1 MSRAIKLLFVN
12 WGTLALVLTVFG
24 AGHAQSPAEGT
35 VRNFNYRV
43 WYATQWQVVRFP
55 TVQEAVQYRDKVMGS
70 RGAEVYEAKLADYSS
85 APDGSIR
92 PGSGPNTEVY
102 VRQWLNDG
110 FESDPHN
117 AFTKLI
123 ALKRHATNPET
134 RVQLD
139 YDVRSDDTP
148 MGWVTQSVTKLPE
161 LAGELRQTETA
172 ETTVKGNLV
181 LNASGEL
188 RGEWEDGSGG
198 WLRLEYW
205 DQNQVVFTR
214 RDNGGTNDGLTARY
228 VGRFVGTSLM
238 GEVTWDWQGRTWS
251 GTWNASPGGS
261 KTAQPVAQGCTRA
274 EGVLLEKGSAIN
286 VSSNSLSYTNPQ
298 SQVTN
303 TIQWEP
309 PPQTISLNQE
319 ITLVS
324 WSTHNN
330 QDDGIEVQ
338 WETKGL
344 WGYGAS
350 SVVAEE
356 QSKET
361 KLRYSG
367 GPISLVGGVRH
378 GGAAGKFRIKWDYNC
393 R

>member
-1 MSRAIKLLFVN
+1 MSRAVKLLFVT
-12 WGTLALVLTVFG
+12 WATLALVFTGFG
-24 AGHAQSPAEGT
+24 ATHAQSPAEGT
-35 VRNFNYRV
+35 VRNFSYRV

-55 TVQEAVQYRDKVMGS
+55 TVQQAVEYRDKIMGS
-70 RGAEVYEAKLADYSS
+70 AGAGGYEAKLADFSS

-123 ALKRHATNPET
+123 ALKRHVNKPET

-148 MGWVTQSVTKLPE
+148 FGWVTRSVLLPE
-161 LAGELRQTETA
+161 LAGEWQQTETA

-188 RGEWEDGSGG
+188 RGEWADGSGG
-198 WLRLEYW
+198 LLRLEYW

-214 RDNGGTNDGLTARY
+214 RDDGGTNGGLTARY
-228 VGRFVGTSLM
+228 VGRFVGSSLM
-238 GEVTWDWQGRTWS
+238 GEVAWNWQGRTWS
-251 GTWNASPGGS
+251 GTWNASLANAHI
-261 KTAQPVAQGCTRA
+261 AQPQLPQGCTRG
-274 EGVLLEKGSAIN
+274 EGVVLEKGSAIAVEGN
-286 VSSNSLSYTNPQ
+286 ILTYTSPDTG
-298 SQVTN
+298 VTN
-303 TIQWEP
+303 TIRWDP
-309 PPQTISLNQE
+309 PPPSITIGDE
-319 ITLVS
+319 VTLMS
-324 WSTHNN
+324 WATHNDQPN
-330 QDDGIEVQ
+330 GIEVQ
-338 WETKGL
+338 WETKGS

-350 SVVAEE
+350 STVTEE
-356 QSKET
+356 SKAL
-361 KLRYSG
+361 KLRYAG
-367 GPISLVGGVRH
+367 GPISVVGGVRH
-378 GGAAGKFRIKWDYNC
+378 GGAAGKFRMQWNYNC